1 MKLENLEIVNWK
13 VLKELNFFDLGA
25 MNQTNVKVKNKAVAP
40 LQISAEQILLEAFE
54 RKEQPLKTESQN
66 ITDVEELREFQGR
79 KRKEY
84 EDALRRNRLNIGQW
98 IRYATW
104 ELEQREFD
112 RARSIFER
120 ALDVEPSNVSLWIR
134 YIQAELKERNINHA
148 RNLLDR
154 AVTLLPRV
162 DKLWFMYVSVE
173 ETLSNVDGCRLVFE
187 RWLKWQP
194 SANAWLSYINME
206 KRYQEYDKV
215 RDIYGRFTLVHAQSE
230 NWIKWARFEEEFG
243 TTDNV
248 RDVYTL
254 AIDSI
259 ISLGDQFLDE
269 KILLAWAKWEAR
281 VKEWER
287 ARAIFKLG
295 LERLPKSKSTSL
307 YNAYTA
313 FEKQYGNT
321 EGMEDV
327 ILSKRRA
334 KYEQDLKNDS
344 YDYDTWFSY
353 LTLLEDISSNC
364 LETRDV
370 YERAIA
376 MVPNLMNKQ
385 HWRRYIYLWIRYAI
399 YEELTNNDIDRTR
412 AIYQQCINIIPHKL
426 FSFGKIWLLYAKFE
440 VRQGNVDK
448 ARKIL
453 GQAIG
458 LSGKPKIFRGY
469 IEVEMKLKEFDR
481 CRILY
486 EKYLEKY
493 PDLPRGWIQYAEL
506 EQMLGDEDR
515 ARGIFELA
523 IAQPEMEMPE
533 SVWKRYIDFE
543 TEEGNYQL
551 ARNLFEN
558 LLEKTGHVKVWISYA
573 IFEISIPE
581 GESEDEDDN
590 EDEEEE
596 KVNISE
602 EAKERSR
609 EIFKRAW
616 NSLQQRQQNEDRVV
630 LYEAWLQFEQT
641 YGTKETVAKLEERG
655 PQMVKKRKKLDDDS
669 YEEYLDFVF
678 PTDEVN
684 KPLSKFLDM
693 AKKWKAATSTENP

>member
-1 MKLENLEIVNWK
+1 
-13 VLKELNFFDLGA
+13 

-54 RKEQPLKTESQN
+54 RKEQPLQVATQQ

-84 EDALRRNRLNIGQW
+84 EDALRRNRLNVGQW
-98 IRYATW
+98 IRYANW
-104 ELEQREFD
+104 ELEQREFE
-112 RARSIFER
+112 RARSVFER

-134 YIQAELKERNINHA
+134 YIRTELKERNINHA

-162 DKLWFMYVSVE
+162 DKLWFTYVSVE
-173 ETLSNVDGCRLVFE
+173 ETLSNIEGCRQVFE

-194 SANAWLSYINME
+194 LSNAWMSYINME
-206 KRYQEYDKV
+206 KRYHEYD
-215 RDIYGRFTLVHAQSE
+215 RARAIFSRFTMVYPQSE
-230 NWIKWARFEEEFG
+230 NWIRWARFEEEFG
-243 TTDNV
+243 SIDNV
-248 RDVYTL
+248 RDVYSL
-254 AIDSI
+254 AVDSI
-259 ISLGDQFLDE
+259 MALGDGFIDE
-269 KILLAWAKWEAR
+269 KIIMSWAKWEAR

-295 LERLPKSKSTSL
+295 LERLPKSRSMNL

-334 KYEQDLKNDS
+334 KYEEEIKGDPYN
-344 YDYDTWFSY
+344 YDTWFSY
-353 LTLLEDISSNC
+353 LTLLEDISNNAA
-364 LETRDV
+364 EIRDV

-376 MVPNLMNKQ
+376 QVPTQPGKQ

-412 AIYQQCINIIPHKL
+412 NIYQQCIKIIPHKS
-426 FSFGKIWLLYAKFE
+426 FSFDKIWLMYAKFE
-440 VRQGNVDK
+440 IRQADLNK
-448 ARKIL
+448 ARRIL
-453 GQAIG
+453 GQGLG
-458 LSGKPKIFRGY
+458 LSRKPKLYKGY
-469 IEVEMKLKEFDR
+469 IELETKLKEFDR

-486 EKYLEKY
+486 EKYLENY
-493 PDLPRGWIQYAEL
+493 PDLPQGWIQYAEL
-506 EQMLGDEDR
+506 EQMLGDEER

-523 IAQPEMEMPE
+523 IGQPEMEMPE
-533 SVWKRYIDFE
+533 LVWKRYIDFE

-551 ARNLFEN
+551 ARDLFEN

-573 IFEISIPE
+573 IFEISLP
-581 GESEDEDDN
+581 EDEDETEEN
-590 EDEEEE
+590 GEEEE
-596 KVNISE
+596 KVSVSE
-602 EAKERSR
+602 GVKERAR
-609 EIFKRAW
+609 AVFKRAW
-616 NSLQQRQQNEDRVV
+616 ESLRLRHRNEDRVV
-630 LYEAWLQFEQT
+630 LNDAWLQFEQT
-641 YGTKETVAKLEERG
+641 YGTPETIEKVEKQA
-655 PQMVKKRKKLDDDS
+655 PQMVKKRKKLDDGS
-669 YEEYLDFVF
+669 IEEYLDYVF
-678 PTDEVN
+678 PTDEAD

-693 AKKWKAATSTENP
+693 AKKWKEAKSA